1 MKKIIEILG
10 IIGVLLNFG
19 TCIAILVLL
28 IIFINQQDE
37 YERINS
43 LIQQSLYQQPIAYF
57 KVDDGTS
64 ALKEK
69 HTFFYWDGMWISYYK
84 GLQSISTSLRGFN
97 LTIWKNTTFISLNST
112 YYNYFTLLK

>member
-1 MKKIIEILG
+1 MKNIIEILG
-10 IIGVLLNFG
+10 IIGTLLDFG

-28 IIFINQQDE
+28 ILFTIQQNE
-37 YERINS
+37 YERIDS
-43 LIQQSLYQQPIAYF
+43 LIQQSLHQQPIAYF

-64 ALKEK
+64 TLKEK
-69 HTFFYWDGMWISYYK
+69 HTFFYWDGMWMNYYK
-84 GLQSISTSLRGFN
+84 GLQSTSTYLRGFN